1 MFNAHLG
8 KGLCTT
14 LYYLFKSAPVSLI
27 FWFSQ
32 LIMNKLKFKSILTW
46 TRHGL
51 INHKIERQQPKTLL
65 LLILKT

>member
-32 LIMNKLKFKSILTW
+32 LIMKKLKFKSTLTW

-51 INHKIERQQPKTLL
+51 INHKIERQQPKTI